1 MTSPIRLE
9 ITQQAGQA
17 RTGVLHTL
25 RGPVRTPAF
34 APVGTYAC
42 IKGMLPEEV
51 ASLGAD
57 MVLANA
63 MHLTV
68 RPGVELLEEM
78 GGLHSFMGWKRP
90 ILTDSGGYQVFSLNE
105 FCKVSEKGVKYRA
118 PLDGNWRTLTP
129 ESSTQ
134 AQERLGVDIAMAFD
148 ECIEWPADRDRVA
161 RSTERTTRWLKRCMA
176 ARQRPDKTA
185 LLGIVQ
191 GGFYDD
197 LRIAH
202 AQELATLDLDAVAI
216 GGLSVGEPLDEMLG
230 VLDTSVPHL
239 PVGKLRYL
247 MGVGLPLDIVE
258 AVSRG
263 VDLFDCVLPTR
274 TARFGQIFTSAGRL
288 NIKNA
293 RFARDQRPLDPTCPC
308 YTCQSFSRG
317 YLRHLFLSNEI
328 LAQRLFTLHNL
339 TFYQRLMGRLRA
351 AIALGGEEGEAAVA
365 ALRVEATAWMEPYS
379 G

>member
-1 MTSPIRLE
+1 MTSPIQLE
-9 ITQQAGQA
+9 ITATAGRA
-17 RTGVLHTL
+17 RTGVLHTR
-25 RGPVRTPAF
+25 RGTVRTPAF
-34 APVGTYAC
+34 APVGTYAT
-42 IKGMLPEEV
+42 IKGMVPQEV

-63 MHLTV
+63 MHLSV
-68 RPGVELLEEM
+68 RPGVDLIEEM
-78 GGLHSFMGWKRP
+78 GGLHTFMGWDRP
-90 ILTDSGGYQVFSLNE
+90 ILTDSGGYQVFSLKE

-118 PLDGNWRTLTP
+118 PLDGNWRVLTP
-129 ESSTQ
+129 ESSTR
-134 AQERLGVDIAMAFD
+134 AQEQLGVDIAMAFD
-148 ECIEWPADRDRVA
+148 ECIEWPASRDRVA
-161 RSTERTTRWLKRCMA
+161 KSTARTTRWLKRCID
-176 ARQRPDKTA
+176 ARQAPEKTA

-197 LRIAH
+197 LRVAH
-202 AQELATLDLDAVAI
+202 AQELAELDLDAVAV
-216 GGLSVGEPLDEMLG
+216 GGLSVGEPLPQMLG
-230 VLDTSVPHL
+230 VLDVTVPHL
-239 PVGKLRYL
+239 PPGRLRYL

-274 TARFGQIFTSAGRL
+274 TARFGQLFTSEGRL

-293 RFARDQRPLDPTCPC
+293 RFARDRRPLDPACPC

-328 LAQRLFTLHNL
+328 LAPRLFTLHNL
-339 TFYQRLMGRLRA
+339 TFYQRLMARLRA
-351 AIALGGEEGEAAVA
+351 AIALGGQEGESAVA
-365 ALRVEATAWMEPYS
+365 ALRAEATGWKEPYP